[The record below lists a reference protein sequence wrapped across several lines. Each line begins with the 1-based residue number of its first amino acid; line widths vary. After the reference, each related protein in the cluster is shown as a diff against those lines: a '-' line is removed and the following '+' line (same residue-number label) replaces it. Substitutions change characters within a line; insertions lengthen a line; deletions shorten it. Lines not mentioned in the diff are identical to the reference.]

1 MKYSYGVLKNMK
13 KKLWILEEKIDIINE
28 NMKLVSI
35 S

>member
-1 MKYSYGVLKNMK
+1 MKYSYDVLKNMK
-13 KKLWILEEKIDIINE
+13 KIWILEEKNDIINE